1 MKIKLVEQ
9 VTGINH
15 NTWLTI
21 LVMHL
26 MTEHTSNAEKWNK
39 VFGIKIEPGQPG
51 EDEVDLKITINGVEV
66 RFESF
71 IKHLEETHGEML
83 EEAAKE
89 LISKRCQN
97 LLNVVQD
104 AERLLSDEID
114 KDFPGR
120 TVW

>member
-51 EDEVDLKITINGVEV
+51 E
-66 RFESF
+66 
-71 IKHLEETHGEML
+71 ML